1 MEKEKK
7 MTMNDCKML
16 VFLNLT
22 MLLGIQL
29 EDDGYSLLAL
39 ICFTITGV
47 LAFVMLFLTIMG
59 MIKKDEKDT
68 SI

>member
-16 VFLNLT
+16 VFLNLA

-47 LAFVMLFLTIMG
+47 LAFVMLFLTIRDG
-59 MIKKDEKDT
+59 IINRKKDR
-68 SI
+68 